1 MTRPKSEPS
10 SAPSCADT
18 TQQGPERPTSAPNE
32 TQTPATDP
40 STEAETNGTTQLDD
54 PEEAELKEDIS
65 QLAEEKA
72 RLKKELND
80 SQPPGYLSSNSS

>member
-1 MTRPKSEPS
+1 VTRPKSEPS

-18 TQQGPERPTSAPNE
+18 IQQGSERPASAPKD
-32 TQTPATDP
+32 TQTPATDLP
-40 STEAETNGTTQLDD
+40 TEAETSGTTQPDD

-80 SQPPGYLSSNSS
+80 SQPPGSTSPIPS